1 MNRCVGGKLSLFL
14 VWTVGLWL
22 GASLAAPAASAGAV
36 PVSLYEQVLTPGYGY
51 FYVSDG
57 TALAYQLLL
66 PDSSMWGDG
75 PYPVVIDY
83 SGYEPSVRI
92 YDGLDREFLSRGYA
106 VMGVNMRGTGCS
118 AGYFDY
124 FEWRQAL
131 DGYDMVEIVAA
142 QPWADGVALVGK
154 SYPGISQLFV
164 AATRPPSLRA
174 IVPGHVVADYYRD
187 VVYPGGM
194 QNVAYAVHWA
204 ERQEAIAAFPSAY
217 DWVQERIAAGDE
229 ICAENQALRSQNAP
243 LLERLH
249 ANVFD
254 GPFWRERAPW
264 EFVHQI
270 EVPTLLVNSWQDD
283 TTGGRPA
290 VLMERFPPD
299 VPVRFVGT
307 NGDHGEYYGPAVMA
321 EIERFLS
328 YYLKREVPAA
338 DAHRFS
344 SYEEALAAYE
354 AEDPVKIFW
363 EMGAGGGRIPAF
375 STTHAAWPLPEARVM
390 YMFLQPGGGLATQ
403 PPPILGGTTR
413 YRYDPRAN
421 PPVFSAAQGWPHP
434 APGTAAVFVSEP
446 MREDTAFAGSAA
458 VELWLAASTA
468 DTDVEVVLSEV
479 RPDGMETLVQVGW
492 LRASRRA
499 EDPSLSTAL
508 RPYHTHLES
517 DVRPLTPGRYE
528 LMRVE
533 LFPFAHVFRA
543 GSRIKLSVEVPGANR
558 ERWAFGI
565 IPLDMDNAV
574 AHHAAMPSRLVL
586 PWLPGFKAPTPL
598 PECGLLRG
606 QPCRGPAV
614 VLDEEET

>member
-1 MNRCVGGKLSLFL
+1 
-14 VWTVGLWL
+14 
-22 GASLAAPAASAGAV
+22 
-36 PVSLYEQVLTPGYGY
+36 
-51 FYVSDG
+51 
-57 TALAYQLLL
+57 
-66 PDSSMWGDG
+66 
-75 PYPVVIDY
+75 
-83 SGYEPSVRI
+83 
-92 YDGLDREFLSRGYA
+92 
-106 VMGVNMRGTGCS
+106 
-118 AGYFDY
+118 
-124 FEWRQAL
+124 WRQAL

-243 LLERLH
+243 LLEQLH

-299 VPVRFVGT
+299 VPVRFVGA

-508 RPYHTHLES
+508 RPYHTH
-517 DVRPLTPGRYE
+517 
-528 LMRVE
+528 
-533 LFPFAHVFRA
+533 
-543 GSRIKLSVEVPGANR
+543 
-558 ERWAFGI
+558 
-565 IPLDMDNAV
+565 
-574 AHHAAMPSRLVL
+574 
-586 PWLPGFKAPTPL
+586 
-598 PECGLLRG
+598 
-606 QPCRGPAV
+606 
-614 VLDEEET
+614 